1 MCEERQLKD
10 RRGHEQKTSIKS
22 GKETVATPSVAFP
35 FGDAA
40 NDEVA
45 NTYQIAA
52 AFEGEQMVE
61 EALIEDHR
69 AESDDDLSENT
80 YSPFWVPAP
89 PPLGMAEQ
97 FDLVWG

>member
-1 MCEERQLKD
+1 M
-10 RRGHEQKTSIKS
+10 
-22 GKETVATPSVAFP
+22 AFP

-52 AFEGEQMVE
+52 VFEGEQMVE

-80 YSPFWVPAP
+80 HSPFWVPAP
-89 PPLGMAEQ
+89 PPLGMAEE
-97 FDLVWG
+97 FNLVWG